1 MIEYPKIEGP
11 FRRGDNGKIVHG
23 EWRTAE
29 FEYLQDAEWHFT
41 EKVDGTNI
49 RIGWDGENVEIGGR
63 TANAQLHA
71 DLVKMLR
78 ATFADRPEVMK
89 EAFGTTP
96 VTLFGEGYGA
106 GIQKGGFYR
115 PDKSFILFDVLIGD
129 YWLKYADIAGI
140 ADKLDIDVVP
150 LRGVFSLNAAIEM
163 LSNGPVA
170 SLVAQQAAD
179 AEGLVGVPTVPL
191 FDRRGNRIIIKLKTK
206 DLWNEA

>member
-11 FRRGDNGKIVHG
+11 FKRGNNGKVVRG

-29 FEYLQDAEWHFT
+29 FEYLQDAEWLFT

-49 RIGWDGENVEIGGR
+49 RIGWDGDKVEIGGR
-63 TANAQLHA
+63 TANAQLHI
-71 DLVKMLR
+71 DLVKVLH
-78 ATFADRPEVMK
+78 ATFTDRSEAMR
-89 EAFGTTP
+89 EAFGATA

-106 GIQKGGFYR
+106 GIQKGGIYR

-129 YWLKYADIAGI
+129 YWLKYTDTVGI
-140 ADKLDIDVVP
+140 ADKLGIEVVP
-150 LRGVFSLNAAIEM
+150 LRGVFSLNAAIEV
-163 LSNGPVA
+163 LSDGPLP
-170 SLVAQQAAD
+170 SYVAQEAAD

-191 FDRRGNRIIIKLKTK
+191 SDRRGNRIIIKLKTK